1 LSPRRRSPA
10 VAERR
15 RGLTALPLLPEHPL
29 KRLLAA
35 SLLAVVL
42 AAQASSATAKTLRFA
57 SQGDPQTADP
67 FSQNESFTNMF
78 SQSVHD
84 TLVMRDNSLKLVP
97 GLATGWR
104 QVDPTTWRFTLR
116 KGVRFHDGSPFT
128 ADDVVFSYERAQH
141 PHSQMRQYA
150 IPVGRPR
157 RIDDFTV
164 EFVQDKPNP
173 VTLEHATTIYIMS
186 RAWAVRHKVER
197 PLDFKAREETHASRH
212 ANGTGAWMLV
222 AREPGVRTVLK
233 RNPDWW
239 GIADGR
245 APGNVTEVVFTQ
257 VSADATR
264 TAALLGGQ
272 IDFVL
277 DPPPQDLAR
286 LDSGSD
292 TRVVRGQENRVLFF
306 GFDQQRD
313 ELLYSNVKG
322 RNPFKDLRVRRAVY
336 HAIDIE
342 AIRAR
347 TMRGSALPTG
357 GITPSI
363 LASNPDAERRLPFDP
378 QSARQLLTDA
388 GYPGG
393 FEVTLD
399 CPNNRYINDEE
410 ICIAVAAMLTR
421 TGIITRLTTMPR
433 ATYFPKLEKYD
444 TSFYMLGW
452 GGAITD
458 AQTTLWPVLHS
469 KDDRTG
475 NGSFNYGRYVNPKL
489 DVLIDA
495 AGIETNVDRRREL
508 IRQALAEHNA
518 QVHHVPLHRQMIPW
532 AMRSNVAVVHRADN
546 VLNFESVRI
555 D

>member
-1 LSPRRRSPA
+1 MKHC
-10 VAERR
+10 
-15 RGLTALPLLPEHPL
+15 GFALALAAA
-29 KRLLAA
+29 LLAA
-35 SLLAVVL
+35 PVA
-42 AAQASSATAKTLRFA
+42 AKTLRWA

-67 FSQNESFTNMF
+67 YSQNEGLTNMF

-84 TLVMRDNSLKLVP
+84 TLVMRDNALRLVP
-97 GLATGWR
+97 GLAVSW
-104 QVDPTTWRFTLR
+104 QQINASTWRFNLR
-116 KGVRFHDGSPFT
+116 QGVRFHDGSSFT

-141 PHSQMRQYA
+141 PNSQLRQYA
-150 IPVGRPR
+150 VPVGKPR
-157 RIDDFTV
+157 KIDDYTV
-164 EFVQDKPNP
+164 EFVQDRPNP

-186 RAWAVRHKVER
+186 KAWAVKNRVER
-197 PLDFKAREETHASRH
+197 PLDFKGKEETYASRN

-222 AREPGVRTVLK
+222 SREPGVKTVLK

-239 GIADGR
+239 GAKEGR
-245 APGNVTEVVFTQ
+245 APGNVTEVVYTQ

-264 TAALLGGQ
+264 TAALLSGQ

-286 LDSGSD
+286 LEANKE
-292 TRVVRGQENRVLFF
+292 TKVVRGQENRVVFF

-322 RNPFKDLRVRRAVY
+322 RNPFKDVRVRRAVY

-357 GITPSI
+357 GMTPSTLPSSPEI
-363 LASNPDAERRLPFDP
+363 EQRLPYDANK
-378 QSARQLLTDA
+378 SRQLLSEA
-388 GYPGG
+388 GYPNG

-399 CPNNRYINDEE
+399 CPNNRYVNDEE

-421 TGIITRLTTMPR
+421 VGIQTKVTTQPR
-433 ATYFPKLEKYD
+433 ATYFPKLEKHD
-444 TSFYMLGW
+444 TSFFMLGW

-458 AQTTLWPVLHS
+458 AQTTLSPVLRS
-469 KDDRTG
+469 PDQKTG
-475 NGSFNYGRYVNPKL
+475 NGSFNYGRYVNSKL
-489 DVLIDA
+489 DALIDA
-495 AGIETNVDRRREL
+495 AAVEMNLEKRREL
-508 IRQALAEHNA
+508 VWDALKEHNA

-532 AMRSNVAVVHRADN
+532 AMRSNVTVVHRADN
-546 VLNFESVRI
+546 VLNMESVRM